1 MDLETFRLCQKIGI
15 ETLKELKRFFKEERK
30 RGESSKNCLKR
41 YYAELGGSAFKI
53 VHAQVG

>member
-1 MDLETFRLCQKIGI
+1 MDLETFRLCQRIGI

-41 YYAELGGSAFKI
+41 YYYEELGGSAFKI
-53 VHAQVG
+53 KHA